1 MNFRKLTISFT
12 SALHHGS
19 GYGISGLVDRAVL
32 RDARGVPY
40 LAGSA
45 IKGKLRHATLRVL
58 LADGKGACVSGDG
71 DTWCAEPAA
80 CALCLLFGSP
90 RRQGSLFFCDA
101 YPTGDAGKLLEELT
115 QLPRLGGLHRDSVT
129 RARTS
134 MDRKLG
140 TVRPGLLFSTEA
152 LPGWMAFEAPLS
164 GDFGTH
170 LELLRRAC
178 HLITHFGADSSR
190 GLGECVFSIGEEV
203 AK

>member
-1 MNFRKLTISFT
+1 MTFHKLTINFT

-40 LAGSA
+40 LAASA

-58 LADGKGACVSGDG
+58 LADGQRVCLSGDG
-71 DTWCAEPAA
+71 DDWCPESAA
-80 CALCLLFGSP
+80 CALCVLFGSP
-90 RRQGSLFFCDA
+90 RRQGALFFGDA
-101 YPTGDAGKLLEELT
+101 YPAGDAGKLMEELN
-115 QLPRLGGLHRDSVT
+115 QLPRLGGLYRDSVT

-134 MDRKLG
+134 IDRKLG

-152 LPGWMAFEAPLS
+152 LPGCVAFEASLS
-164 GDFGTH
+164 GNFGAY
-170 LELLRRAC
+170 LELLQRAC
-178 HLITHFGADSSR
+178 RLVTHFGADSSR

-203 AK
+203 AR